1 VNKIL
6 CKRSFFKKEED
17 FVQFMKGHYYF
28 INEIISLNGFKTYMV
43 LSKTIGWV
51 PLTQKKLD
59 TYFMTIEDGRNKKIN
74 EILKDQ

>member
-1 VNKIL
+1 
-6 CKRSFFKKEED
+6 
-17 FVQFMKGHYYF
+17 MKGHYYF

-59 TYFMTIEDGRNKKIN
+59 TYFMTIEDGRNKK
-74 EILKDQ
+74 